1 MTALLLLCAGTSIIT
16 ESVWS
21 GRFKFVDELKRMGA
35 NISVDGK
42 MAEVQGV
49 TG

>member
-1 MTALLLLCAGTSIIT
+1 VLCTGDQHHYGKR
-16 ESVWS
+16 WS

-42 MAEVQGV
+42 MAVVQGV
-49 TG
+49 DG